1 MGSFLIADDSPRKTQ
16 MLRTFLTHAGWTGEV
31 LTAATTEE
39 AIDLIDSHSIEYA
52 FVDYF
57 IPSRNG
63 PTVIAHL
70 KSLPPPARIA
80 LVSSTDS
87 RNNTDEALRA
97 GAETFVCTSWES
109 DRVERTL
116 LALLEEWMRA

>member
-16 MLRTFLTHAGWTGEV
+16 MLRTFLTHSGWTGEV

-57 IPSRNG
+57 IP
-63 PTVIAHL
+63 
-70 KSLPPPARIA
+70 
-80 LVSSTDS
+80 S